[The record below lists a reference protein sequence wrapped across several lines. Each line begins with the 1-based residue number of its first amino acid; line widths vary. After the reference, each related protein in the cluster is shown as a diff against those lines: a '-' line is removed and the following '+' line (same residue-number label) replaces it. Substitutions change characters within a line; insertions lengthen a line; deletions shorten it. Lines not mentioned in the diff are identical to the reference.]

1 MIIGMIRYAIPN
13 AFAKSNSRNLL
24 QLYEEPYFSDRFK
37 IFCNV
42 TLESFKNQT
51 EKNFIL
57 LVYHTNM
64 IPEDKKVLFDELE
77 KQYSFVRNVYVD
89 KQEMYI
95 PEDLK
100 TPELFTFRID
110 NDDGIV
116 NNFIENLQKTKNLHK
131 NEFSNFAIN
140 IPLMRQIMR
149 IGEDNYETSIVNY
162 VSNSMGLA
170 YFGNDGKTI
179 FDVGQHTEVYKLV
192 KTFFIDGNGGLQII
206 NGYNAANKFT
216 KTHIICG
223 NNNFMNNILSKEG
236 YSNIDLSCLPII
248 KTKNNCKQTIQ
259 KKQQKKQ
266 FWRF

>member
-13 AFAKSNSRNLL
+13 AFAKNNSRNLL

-37 IFCNV
+37 IFCNI

-64 IPEDKKVLFDELE
+64 IPNDKKTLFDNLE
-77 KQYSFVRNVYVD
+77 KQYPFIRNVYVD
-89 KQEMYI
+89 NQEMYI

-100 TPELFTFRID
+100 TPDLFTFRID

-116 NNFIENLQKTKNLHK
+116 NNFIENLQKTKDAHK

-149 IGEDNYETSIVNY
+149 VDQDNYATSIVNY

-170 YFGNDGKTI
+170 YFGNDGRTI
-179 FDVGQHTEVYKLV
+179 FDIGQHTEVYKLV

-216 KTHIICG
+216 KTHVLYG
-223 NNNFMNNILSKEG
+223 NSKFINNIMLKEG
-236 YSNIDLSCLPII
+236 YASMDLSCLSII
-248 KTKNNCKQTIQ
+248 KQKNNLKP
-259 KKQQKKQ
+259 KRQQKKQ
-266 FWRF
+266 FWSF

>member
-13 AFAKSNSRNLL
+13 AFAKNNSRNLL

-37 IFCNV
+37 IFCNI

-64 IPEDKKVLFDELE
+64 IPNDKKTLFDNLE
-77 KQYSFVRNVYVD
+77 KQYPFIRNVYID
-89 KQEMYI
+89 NQEMYI

-116 NNFIENLQKTKNLHK
+116 NNFIENLQKTKDAHK

-149 IGEDNYETSIVNY
+149 VDQNNYATSIVNY

-170 YFGNDGKTI
+170 YFGNDGRTI
-179 FDVGQHTEVYKLV
+179 FDIGQHTEVYKLV

-216 KTHIICG
+216 KSQYFVG
-223 NNNFMNNILSKEG
+223 NNDSINKILSKEG
-236 YSNIDLSCLPII
+236 YINVDLSCLPII
-248 KTKNNCKQTIQ
+248 KNNSNIKKIQ
-259 KKQQKKQ
+259 NHKKTWIFHK
-266 FWRF
+266 